1 MANPVTW
8 HKEGRL
14 ATITVDNPPVNALS
28 HAVRLGLQTALDALE
43 ADDEVAAAILI
54 CAGKSFSA
62 GADLR
67 EFGSAPMAPA
77 MAEIMRQ
84 MDEARLV
91 LVAAI
96 HGLALG
102 GGLETALLCDYRIA
116 TPDARLGLP
125 EINLGL
131 IPGGGATQRL
141 PRLIGADPALD
152 MILSGRPVGA
162 EQALADGLLDAVIKG
177 DLRKGA
183 MEFAQAALAKTK
195 GRRRLRDREPTGC
208 ETDFAA
214 RRLAETKK
222 RRIMAAGHAV
232 RAVEAACQFPF
243 ETGLAKE
250 ASLFAELKSSP
261 ESAALRYLFAAER
274 KVTNPPGLGTPRP
287 VTTSAVI
294 GAGTMGSGV
303 AIALLNAGYQVTLVE
318 TTQNALERGVSRIEQ
333 TYASM
338 VERGRIDATLRD
350 ERIARLSPTLSLAHT
365 AEADLVIECVFEDM
379 GVKQALFA
387 ELGPLLGPDAILA
400 TNTSALDVNA
410 IAAASG
416 RAQDVVGMHFFSP
429 PNIMRLVEIVDGEA
443 TSPNA
448 LATAFAV
455 AKRMKKIGVRAGV
468 CDGFIGN
475 RMIGGYLRQANL
487 LLLEGASP
495 EQIDA
500 ALREFGMAMGPHQM
514 GDMAGLDIQAAAR
527 KRRKA
532 EGKLAPDDRAGIVGD
547 RLVAEGRPGLKAGKG
562 LYRYEPGSREPQA
575 DPAVAS
581 IIAEEAQK
589 LDINQRDFSDEEI
602 VSRCIMP
609 LINEGARIIEERIA
623 LGAQDIDVVYCN
635 GYGFPRWRGG
645 PMFHADAIG
654 ANNVLA
660 QIESFRAAL
669 DPADWEPAALLRS
682 LAISGGSFADH
693 NRHD

>member
-1 MANPVTW
+1 MTQPVSW
-8 HKEGRL
+8 HKEAAL
-14 ATITVDNPPVNALS
+14 AIITLDNPPVNALS
-28 HAVRLGLQTALDALE
+28 HDVRLGLQAAFDALE
-43 ADDEVAAAILI
+43 AGDEVAAAVLI

-62 GADLR
+62 GADIR
-67 EFGSAPMAPA
+67 ELGKAPQPPA
-77 MAEIMRQ
+77 MAEIMRR
-84 MDEARLV
+84 MDETRLV

-141 PRLIGADPALD
+141 PRLIGAGPAMD
-152 MILSGRPVGA
+152 MILSGRPVAA
-162 EQALADGLLDAVIKG
+162 EQALADGLLDAVIEG
-177 DLRKGA
+177 NLRKDA
-183 MEFAQAALAKTK
+183 MEFALAALGKSK
-195 GRRRLRDREPTGC
+195 GRRRLRDRKPIGC
-208 ETDFAA
+208 EIDFAA
-214 RRLAETKK
+214 RRFAEMKK

-232 RAVEAACQFPF
+232 RAVEAACQLPF
-243 ETGLAKE
+243 DTGLAKE

-287 VTTSAVI
+287 VATTAVI

-350 ERIARLSPTLSLAHT
+350 ERVAALSPTLALKET
-365 AEADLVIECVFEDM
+365 ASADLVIECVFEDM

-387 ELGPLLGPDAILA
+387 ELGPLLGPNAILA

-416 RAQDVVGMHFFSP
+416 RAPDVVGMHFFSP
-429 PNIMRLVEIVDGEA
+429 ANIMRLVEIVDGEE
-443 TSPNA
+443 TSADA

-455 AKRMKKIGVRAGV
+455 TKRMKKIGVRAGV

-487 LLLEGASP
+487 LLLDGASP

-527 KRRKA
+527 TRRKA
-532 EGKLAPDDRAGIVGD
+532 EGTLAPDDHAGIVGD
-547 RLVAEGRPGLKAGKG
+547 RLVAEGRLGLKAGKG
-562 LYRYEPGSREPQA
+562 LYRYEESSRAPLP
-575 DPAVAS
+575 DPEVNS
-581 IIAEEAQK
+581 IIVEEAGR
-589 LDINQRDFSDEEI
+589 LGIARREFSDVEI
-602 VSRCIMP
+602 VARCILP
-609 LINEGARIIEERIA
+609 LVNEGARILEEGIA

-645 PMFHADAIG
+645 PMHYADSLG
-654 ANNVLA
+654 AANVLQ
-660 QIESFRAAL
+660 QIEAFRDTL
-669 DPADWEPAALLRS
+669 NPADWRPAPLLRA
-682 LAISGGSFADH
+682 LAEKHERFADLP
-693 NRHD
+693 RSV